1 MKISKPLPENSSN
14 SWSLSGSSLSRPDG
28 DGCDDDVDDNDDDD
42 DVNVDSIFFSISKN
56 LFVSKR
62 GKEVETFLTPFK
74 PVKRRS
80 IEISVQPESIG

>member
-1 MKISKPLPENSSN
+1 M
-14 SWSLSGSSLSRPDG
+14 SLSGSSLSRLDG
-28 DGCDDDVDDNDDDD
+28 DRYDVDDDD
-42 DVNVDSIFFSISKN
+42 DDDDDDVDSIFFSISKN

-74 PVKRRS
+74 PVKRRP